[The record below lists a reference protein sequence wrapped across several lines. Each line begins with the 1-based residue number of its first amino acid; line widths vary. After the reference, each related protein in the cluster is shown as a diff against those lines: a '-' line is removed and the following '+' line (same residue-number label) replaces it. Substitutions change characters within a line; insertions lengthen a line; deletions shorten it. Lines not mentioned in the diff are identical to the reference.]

1 MPNTLTLDSKEF
13 TEMVGAWANGGKYYV
28 TLEITQTA
36 NDGKTFT
43 ATVDEVTDYGDS
55 VIEEEAPAPAPAK
68 KSPAKVT
75 VNAKPST
82 TTY

>member
-1 MPNTLTLDSKEF
+1 
-13 TEMVGAWANGGKYYV
+13 MVGAWANGGKYYV

-43 ATVDEVTDYGDS
+43 ATVDEATDYGDS
-55 VIEEEAPAPAPAK
+55 AMEEETPAPAPAPAK